1 MIISNALSLPVDL
14 VRRGAHWAR
23 CLIALLMMSGCVTEQ
38 HGGMPEPAPNAE
50 RVQAQLDLARGYL
63 EQRELERAKPPLA
76 RALEIDPRHVEAL
89 VLNAVLMN
97 MQGEYKLAEQYYRA
111 ALRVEPDN
119 AQALNNYGS
128 FLYSRGRFTDALVP
142 LQKLVKDTDYRGR
155 SQAFENLGLAQLQ
168 VNDKQAAQ
176 ESFRRALDLNFRQA
190 RASLELAQL
199 AYEQGRYKEAAG
211 RLLEYRTMARQNAR
225 SLCLGVKVGTVLGDS
240 DQVASNLLALKN
252 LFPEQA
258 DQCQTNP

>member
-14 VRRGAHWAR
+14 VRHGAHWAR

-111 ALRVEPDN
+111 ARRVEPDN

-155 SQAFENLGLAQLQ
+155 SQAFENLGLAQL
-168 VNDKQAAQ
+168 
-176 ESFRRALDLNFRQA
+176 
-190 RASLELAQL
+190 
-199 AYEQGRYKEAAG
+199 AYEQGRYKESAG
-211 RLLEYRTMARQNAR
+211 RLLEYQTMARQNAR